1 VLSIHNLTKSY
12 PKRLLFQNFSL
23 KLSTQTGITILLGAS
38 GSGKTTLFRILAGL
52 ENFENGE
59 IFLEEEALHLK
70 KPHQRHLALVFQDL
84 ALWPPWTVQESLE
97 KVTPGS
103 AQEKKK
109 HVQHWLKRLHLEDI
123 ANQKP
128 HQISGGEAQRVALA
142 RALLVQPKIL
152 LLDEPFANLDYLQ
165 RENARKGLLELIR
178 EHSIFT
184 LLATHDPSESLVLA
198 DEVLCLDHGQLC
210 AQGKPEPLYRNPQTL
225 PRRSTLWPSQSRDRL
240 STKFPYL
247 RNPFRFLPLSSTPQ
261 PSTHVWNLA
270 RILPTRPLRTLSRRT
285 PRRSL
290 CSKTST
296 SPLSFPE
303 STLARFYP
311 QKPPYRLLPLS
322 AHPTSLFV
330 RSSSLLRNSKIE
342 HFSLLFLDIFSY

>member
-210 AQGKPEPLYRNPQTL
+210 AQGKPEPLYRNPKHSLVAQLFGPLNQGIGYRQNSHTL
-225 PRRSTLWPSQSRDRL
+225 ETPFGSYPYPQPLSPQHPFGIWPESFQLDPL
-240 STKFPYL
+240 G
-247 RNPFRFLPLSSTPQ
+247 PFRGELLEDRFAPRHRHLRFLFQNQRWLAFTPKSPPTVSFRFRLTQPPFLLEAPPSSE
-261 PSTHVWNLA
+261 
-270 RILPTRPLRTLSRRT
+270 IL
-285 PRRSL
+285 
-290 CSKTST
+290 K
-296 SPLSFPE
+296 
-303 STLARFYP
+303 
-311 QKPPYRLLPLS
+311 
-322 AHPTSLFV
+322 
-330 RSSSLLRNSKIE
+330 
-342 HFSLLFLDIFSY
+342 